1 MSTIRGFDVGGW
13 NAGDRAVF
21 LNVGRYQDIPTIQ
34 NMKAARKIL
43 SLARRTGVIRP
54 GDLRAQGIAPVYLT
68 RLVRKGEL
76 VRVGRGLY
84 SLAGGATATSDRTI
98 VEAARQVPRGVI
110 CLLSA
115 LRLHGLTTQMPPAV
129 WVAIDVKARR
139 PGAAGPPLEIVRM
152 SGPALR
158 AGIEERILEGVRVHV
173 YGPAKTV
180 ADCFKFRNRIGL
192 DVAIEALRDYRRR
205 RGSVDELLRYAEICR
220 VARVMRPY
228 LEALS

>member
-1 MSTIRGFDVGGW
+1 MAQT
-13 NAGDRAVF
+13 AQK
-21 LNVGRYQDIPTIQ
+21 L
-34 NMKAARKIL
+34 L
-43 SLARRTGVIRP
+43 SLARRRGVIRP
-54 GDLRAQGIAPVYLT
+54 GDVRAQGIAPVYLT
-68 RLVRKGEL
+68 RLVRSGVL

-84 SLAGGATATSDRTI
+84 SLADGSPTADRTI
-98 VEAARQVPRGVI
+98 VEAARHVPRGVV

-115 LRLHGLTTQMPPAV
+115 LRLHGLTTQMPPVV
-129 WVAIDVKARR
+129 WIAIGVKARR
-139 PGAAGPPLEIVRM
+139 PVSAGPPVEIVRM
-152 SGPALR
+152 SGQALSS
-158 AGIEERILEGVRVHV
+158 GVEERVIEGVRVLV
-173 YGPAKTV
+173 YGSAKTV

>member
-1 MSTIRGFDVGGW
+1 MLR
-13 NAGDRAVF
+13 
-21 LNVGRYQDIPTIQ
+21 PTQ
-34 NMKAARKIL
+34 RLL

-54 GDLRAQGIAPVYLT
+54 ADLRAVAIAPVYLT
-68 RLVRKGEL
+68 RLVRSGAL

-84 SLAGGATATSDRTI
+84 SLAEGSPTADRTV
-98 VEAARQVPRGVI
+98 VEAARHVPRGVI

-129 WVAIDVKARR
+129 WIAIDVKARR
-139 PGAAGPPLEIVRM
+139 PVASGPPLEIVRM
-152 SGPALR
+152 SGPALTG
-158 AGIEERILEGVRVHV
+158 GIEERAIEGVRVRV

-180 ADCFKFRNRIGL
+180 ADCFKFRNKIGL

-205 RGSVDELLRYAEICR
+205 RASVDELLRYAQICR

>member
-1 MSTIRGFDVGGW
+1 MP
-13 NAGDRAVF
+13 RAAQKV
-21 LNVGRYQDIPTIQ
+21 
-34 NMKAARKIL
+34 L

-54 GDLRAQGIAPVYLT
+54 GDVRAHGIAPVYLT
-68 RLVRKGEL
+68 RLVRNGAL

-84 SLAGGATATSDRTI
+84 SLTDGAPTADRTV
-98 VEAARQVPRGVI
+98 VEAARHIPRGVV

-129 WVAIDVKARR
+129 WIAIGVKSRR
-139 PGAAGPPLEIVRM
+139 PISAGPPLEIVRM
-152 SGPALR
+152 SGPALTT
-158 AGIEERILEGVRVHV
+158 GIEERAIEGVRVRV

-180 ADCFKFRNRIGL
+180 ADCFKFRNKIGL

-205 RGSVDELLRYAEICR
+205 RGSVDDLLRYAEICR

>member
-1 MSTIRGFDVGGW
+1 MTRTVQK
-13 NAGDRAVF
+13 V
-21 LNVGRYQDIPTIQ
+21 
-34 NMKAARKIL
+34 L

-54 GDLRAQGIAPVYLT
+54 GDVRAQGIAPVYLT
-68 RLVRKGEL
+68 RLVRTGAL

-84 SLAGGATATSDRTI
+84 SLANGSATADRTV
-98 VEAARQVPRGVI
+98 VEAARHLPRGVV

-129 WVAIDVKARR
+129 WIAIGVKARR
-139 PGAAGPPLEIVRM
+139 PVASGPPVEIVRM
-152 SGPALR
+152 SGQALTS
-158 AGIEERILEGVRVHV
+158 GIEERTLEGIRVRV

-180 ADCFKFRNRIGL
+180 ADCFKFRNKIGL

-205 RGSVDELLRYAEICR
+205 RGSVDELLQYAEICR

-228 LEALS
+228 VEALS